1 MMRLAFGVLT
11 ISLAMPAHATQKRV
25 QPPVF
30 TVTPEDELPVPPIPP
45 ATETP
50 YLAAPMPDTALGAP
64 PDPLESKDQGARL
77 SPGFYHP
84 KDYNIGEGYLNGSTV
99 QGEQERR
106 AQPVPRLQFKMP
118 LQ

>member
-1 MMRLAFGVLT
+1 MRVVLCL
-11 ISLAMPAHATQKRV
+11 LAMGLATPSSAAQRRGHP
-25 QPPVF
+25 QEF
-30 TVTPEDELPVPPIPP
+30 EVTPEDEMPVPPIPP
-45 ATETP
+45 ATASP
-50 YLAAPMPDTALGAP
+50 YLAAPMPNTALGAP
-64 PDPLESKDQGARL
+64 QAAETASSGARL

-84 KDYNIGEGYLNGSTV
+84 KDYNIGEGYLEGSTV